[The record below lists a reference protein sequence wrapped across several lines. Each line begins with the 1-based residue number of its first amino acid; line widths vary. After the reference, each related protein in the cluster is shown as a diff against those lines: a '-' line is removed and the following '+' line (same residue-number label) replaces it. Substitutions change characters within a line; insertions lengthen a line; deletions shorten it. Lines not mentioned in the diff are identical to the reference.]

1 MRSRL
6 RLHPQGRPNRSAFTF
21 IELMAVLAII
31 LVVTAISVTAS
42 IQVIAYQ
49 RGNTTQT
56 TLKTLSDSLDR
67 QWAAVVDAAKQESL
81 QINQNTNPAIYFL
94 ASDGTGLINPAISN
108 QNIDKR
114 ARVIY
119 IKMRLKQEFPMNFS
133 EALYPGSL
141 PPTLSAVIPTQLTN
155 LPVEVP
161 PRGSYG
167 NYPMPFSM
175 SPNQLPKGALRNFK
189 IYVQAMNESPAIY
202 PPTFNAG
209 TTPYPASMNPAVW
222 PIESSACALM
232 SLQQARRGYALTEDD
247 LGSGMVMTDPNT
259 GIKFLVDA
267 WQQPIL
273 FYRWPMPPPYGA
285 SPSDYDV
292 DNSAPVGG
300 LNPANTKSIFRDP
313 LDPEGVLLDPDWN
326 NASNYSTGH
335 GVLWF
340 ELCCHSV
347 HENWAPGQPLS
358 NYQQRAYYTVPTF
371 VSAGK
376 NNKLGLVQP
385 AITLPIT
392 LQPYPSPLLP
402 DSMVIDQTNPQDSL
416 DNIYSYRL
424 RQGTRGD

>member
-1 MRSRL
+1 M
-6 RLHPQGRPNRSAFTF
+6 
-21 IELMAVLAII
+21 
-31 LVVTAISVTAS
+31 
-42 IQVIAYQ
+42 
-49 RGNTTQT
+49 
-56 TLKTLSDSLDR
+56 
-67 QWAAVVDAAKQESL
+67 
-81 QINQNTNPAIYFL
+81 
-94 ASDGTGLINPAISN
+94 
-108 QNIDKR
+108 
-114 ARVIY
+114 
-119 IKMRLKQEFPMNFS
+119 
-133 EALYPGSL
+133 
-141 PPTLSAVIPTQLTN
+141 
-155 LPVEVP
+155 P

-175 SPNQLPKGALRNFK
+175 NPNQLPKGVLRNFK

-202 PPTFNAG
+202 PPAFNAG
-209 TTPYPASMNPAVW
+209 TTPYPASMNPAAW

-232 SLQQARRGYALTEDD
+232 SLQQARRGFALTEDD
-247 LGSGMVMTDPNT
+247 LGSGMVMTDPTT

-267 WQQPIL
+267 WQQPIC
-273 FYRWPMPPPYGA
+273 FYRWPMPPPFGA
-285 SPSDYDV
+285 TPSDYDV

-326 NASNYSTGH
+326 NVSNYSTGR

-347 HENWAPGQPLS
+347 HENWAPGQPPT

-385 AITLPIT
+385 AIILPIT

-402 DSMVIDQTNPQDSL
+402 DPMVIDTNNPQDPNKQDSL

>member
-6 RLHPQGRPNRSAFTF
+6 HLRPHGRPNRSAFTF

-56 TLKTLSDSLDR
+56 TLKTLIDSLDR

-94 ASDGTGLINPAISN
+94 ASDGTGQVTGVVN

-133 EALYPGSL
+133 EALYPGGLPTL
-141 PPTLSAVIPTQLTN
+141 PPALQSL
-155 LPVEVP
+155 LVEFP

-167 NYPMPFSM
+167 NNPPFSM
-175 SPNQLPKGALRNFK
+175 NPNSLPKGVLRNFK
-189 IYVQAMNESPAIY
+189 V
-202 PPTFNAG
+202 FV
-209 TTPYPASMNPAVW
+209 PASMNGTPIETMNIFPPGFNASITPYAASTIAATW

-232 SLQQARRGYALTEDD
+232 SLQQARRGFALTEDD
-247 LGSGMVMTDPNT
+247 LGSGMVMTDPTT

-300 LNPANTKSIFRDP
+300 LNPANAKSIFRDP

-326 NASNYSTGH
+326 NVQNYSTGH

-347 HENWAPGQPLS
+347 HENWAPGQPPT
-358 NYQQRAYYTVPTF
+358 NYQQRAYYTIPTF

-385 AITLPIT
+385 AIALPIA
-392 LQPYPSPLLP
+392 LPYPSPLLP
-402 DSMVIDQTNPQDSL
+402 DPMVIDPNNPQDSL